1 MVTALDLQL
10 DGHEFGSGP
19 LRLVLGWVTTFVR
32 ANHLGISPS
41 HLSQLSLQS
50 CAEWEMS
57 TGQSAVMLCG

>member
-10 DGHEFGSGP
+10 DGHEFDS
-19 LRLVLGWVTTFVR
+19 RLLWVVLGRVNTIW

-41 HLSQLSLQS
+41 HLSHLILQLY
-50 CAEWEMS
+50 AECEMS

>member
-1 MVTALDLQL
+1 MVMSSDSQL
-10 DGHEFGSGP
+10 
-19 LRLVLGWVTTFVR
+19 LWVVLGRVNTIW

-41 HLSQLSLQS
+41 HLSQLSLQP